1 MRNKEDLKTVRRTCL
16 MTEKTAQSI
25 DQEAIK
31 RGIKPNAV
39 MNDRL
44 NHISSEPHPQIMA
57 EFQDFAN
64 TAVRMMAHYSEAD
77 ANILEKE
84 AHKLWIF

>member
-25 DQEAIK
+25 DQEAIQ

-39 MNDRL
+39 MNERL
-44 NHISSEPHPQIMA
+44 NHISSEPHPPIMA

-77 ANILEKE
+77 ANILEME
-84 AHKLWIF
+84 AHRRWTF